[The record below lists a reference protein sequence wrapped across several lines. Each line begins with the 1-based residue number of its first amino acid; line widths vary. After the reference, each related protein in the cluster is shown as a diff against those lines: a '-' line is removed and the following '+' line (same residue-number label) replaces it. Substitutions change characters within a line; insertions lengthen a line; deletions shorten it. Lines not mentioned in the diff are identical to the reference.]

1 MAYVLCLKPMHVVS
15 LTGHSLL
22 LEEKLAPQRV
32 PDEVVPE
39 LLRLGCVPCDEEGN
53 VIVTG
58 VPLAVRRMKHED
70 LPLYQGHKA
79 LVANEPEPPTVS
91 EEMKIDE
98 AVKAIIEAKDSALM
112 NAKLGFP
119 KVYAVSERVGFK
131 VTQLQIVA
139 SCKRLGY
146 C

>member
-1 MAYVLCLKPMHVVS
+1 MAYVLCLKPLHVVS
-15 LTGHSLL
+15 ITGHSLL
-22 LEEKLAPQRV
+22 LDEKLAPQKV
-32 PDEVVPE
+32 PDETLPE
-39 LLRLGCVPCDEEGN
+39 LMKLGCVPCDEEGN

-70 LPLYQGHKA
+70 LPLYHTHESLKKE
-79 LVANEPEPPTVS
+79 VEPPTVS

-98 AVKAIIEAKDSALM
+98 VVKAIVEGKDSTLID
-112 NAKLGFP
+112 AKHGFP
-119 KVYAVSERVGFK
+119 KVYAVSERVGFR
-131 VTQLQIVA
+131 VTRIEIVA